1 MSFQTST
8 NAMRQSMTC
17 ARKKARCA
25 TTRQAPT
32 SVCPSRRE
40 RWASPALRDS
50 RETFRTKS
58 VMVRHICFL
67 LIFVKDPIYREVK
80 HSDHVVHVIA
90 PRSSIG
96 MSMYVNTIFF
106 QILTSA
112 SYLVLLVQSIF
123 ARTPLE
129 VLSVVENRE
138 NRLKRLSQE
147 LQRHHHRQT
156 SQPRQRTTSAL
167 QGLELD
173 LMMSVWVS
181 NSNLRKA

>member
-1 MSFQTST
+1 
-8 NAMRQSMTC
+8 
-17 ARKKARCA
+17 
-25 TTRQAPT
+25 
-32 SVCPSRRE
+32 
-40 RWASPALRDS
+40 
-50 RETFRTKS
+50 
-58 VMVRHICFL
+58 
-67 LIFVKDPIYREVK
+67 
-80 HSDHVVHVIA
+80 
-90 PRSSIG
+90 
-96 MSMYVNTIFF
+96 MYVNTIFF

-112 SYLVLLVQSIF
+112 SYLVLLVQSTF